1 MENSTQT
8 LFTLRYIPDSPATS
22 LAGSIFTVNI
32 ARFIDENDYEKSFNK
47 FLKNSL
53 APLISSDDLIS
64 WQDLIHDVRR
74 ELGNSINLVLD
85 DTLIRIRDLRVR
97 FTIFFKHLAQD
108 QVVPYSRLSDRNKE
122 IQSWN
127 TDLYI
132 RGGNVELKVVE
143 NALFGKLGEDFNPN
157 IENGGFDGGIESGIP
172 QSNSKRRHWL
182 DTSDVNRNIRD
193 LMTNA
198 GWYPNDN
205 FDISELRIWADHY
218 YRAYVNAHGIFEH
231 NGREMY
237 EILLERKKIDSVG
250 KGFEYYKFP
259 GREKFYELLEG
270 RNVLLVTPFAH
281 EIQHIFE
288 SGKMWGLWKDLDV
301 PKFQL
306 TTIQAP
312 MSIYPNRP
320 GKSWLD
326 SFVGLQETIQRS
338 FAQNEHS
345 LFFASAGAY
354 GLPICDFVHSTF
366 NIASVY
372 DGNHVNYLFGVRQNS
387 TENLGISSKRDIDN
401 WAISDLGKIEGLAK
415 IDGGRFVF
423 NNESNT

>member
-1 MENSTQT
+1 MDNRKQQI
-8 LFTLRYIPDSPATS
+8 LFTLRFIPNSPATEQVD
-22 LAGSIFTVNI
+22 SIFIINLASFVNES
-32 ARFIDENDYEKSFNK
+32 DHENSFRD
-47 FLKNSL
+47 FLKNSV

-64 WQDLIHDVRR
+64 WQDLIHDVRG
-74 ELGNSINLVLD
+74 ELGHSINLFSDEL
-85 DTLIRIRDLRVR
+85 LIRIRDLRVR
-97 FTIFFKHLAQD
+97 FTKFFKYLAQD
-108 QVVPYSRLSDRNKE
+108 QVVPYSRVSVRNKE

-127 TDLYI
+127 TDLYV

-143 NALFGKLGEDFNPN
+143 NALFGKLGDDFYPN
-157 IENGGFDGGIESGIP
+157 IQNGGIESGIP
-172 QSNSKRRHWL
+172 LSNSKRRHWL

-205 FDISELRIWADHY
+205 FEISELRIWADHY

-237 EILLERKKIDSVG
+237 EILLERRKIDSVG
-250 KGFEYYKFP
+250 KGFDYYRFP
-259 GREKFYELLEG
+259 GREKFYELLKDT
-270 RNVLLVTPFAH
+270 NVLLVTPFAH
-281 EIQHIFE
+281 EIQHLFE
-288 SGKMWGLWKDLDV
+288 SGKMWGLWRDLDI
-301 PKFQL
+301 PKFRL

-326 SFVGLQETIQRS
+326 SFVDLQETIQRS

-345 LFFASAGAY
+345 LFFASAGSY

-366 NIASVY
+366 DIASVY

-387 TENLGISSKRDIDN
+387 TENLAISSKRDIDN
-401 WAISDLGKIEGLAK
+401 WAISDLGRIEGLAI

-423 NNESNT
+423 NEESNT

>member
-1 MENSTQT
+1 MDNKKQQT
-8 LFTLRYIPDSPATS
+8 LFTLRFIPNSPAIKQVD
-22 LAGSIFTVNI
+22 SIFIINVASFVTES
-32 ARFIDENDYEKSFNK
+32 DHENSFRD
-47 FLKNSL
+47 FLKNSV

-64 WQDLIHDVRR
+64 WQDLIHDVRG
-74 ELGNSINLVLD
+74 ELGHSINLFSDEL
-85 DTLIRIRDLRVR
+85 LIRIRDLRVR
-97 FTIFFKHLAQD
+97 FTMFFKYLAQD
-108 QVVPYSRLSDRNKE
+108 QVVPYSRVSVRNKE

-127 TDLYI
+127 TDLYV

-143 NALFGKLGEDFNPN
+143 NALFGKLGDDFYPN
-157 IENGGFDGGIESGIP
+157 IQNGGIESGIP
-172 QSNSKRRHWL
+172 LSNSKRRHWL

-205 FDISELRIWADHY
+205 FEISELRIWADHY

-237 EILLERKKIDSVG
+237 EILLERRKIDSVG
-250 KGFEYYKFP
+250 KGFDYYRFP
-259 GREKFYELLEG
+259 GREKFYELLKG
-270 RNVLLVTPFAH
+270 ANVLLVTPFAH
-281 EIQHIFE
+281 EIQHLFE
-288 SGKMWGLWKDLDV
+288 SGKMWGLWKDLDIA
-301 PKFQL
+301 KFQL

-312 MSIYPNRP
+312 ISIYPNRP
-320 GKSWLD
+320 GKSWLE
-326 SFVGLQETIQRS
+326 SFVDLQETIQRS

-354 GLPICDFVHSTF
+354 GLPICDFVHSNF
-366 NIASVY
+366 DIASVY

-387 TENLGISSKRDIDN
+387 TENLGISSKRYIDN

-423 NNESNT
+423 NEESNT

>member
-1 MENSTQT
+1 MDNRKQQI
-8 LFTLRYIPDSPATS
+8 LFTLRFIPNSPATEQVD
-22 LAGSIFTVNI
+22 SIFIINLASFVNES
-32 ARFIDENDYEKSFNK
+32 DHENSFRD
-47 FLKNSL
+47 FLKNSV

-64 WQDLIHDVRR
+64 WQDLIHDVRG
-74 ELGNSINLVLD
+74 ELGHSINLFSDEL
-85 DTLIRIRDLRVR
+85 LIRIRDLRVR
-97 FTIFFKHLAQD
+97 FTIFFKYLAQD
-108 QVVPYSRLSDRNKE
+108 QVVPYSRVSVRNKE

-127 TDLYI
+127 TDLYV

-143 NALFGKLGEDFNPN
+143 NALFGKLGDDFYPN
-157 IENGGFDGGIESGIP
+157 IQNGGIESGIP
-172 QSNSKRRHWL
+172 LSNSKRRHWL

-205 FDISELRIWADHY
+205 FEISELRIWADHY
-218 YRAYVNAHGIFEH
+218 YRAYVNAHGVFEH

-237 EILLERKKIDSVG
+237 EILLERRKIDSVG
-250 KGFEYYKFP
+250 KGFEYCRFP
-259 GREKFYELLEG
+259 GREKFYELLKG
-270 RNVLLVTPFAH
+270 TNVLLVTPFAH
-281 EIQHIFE
+281 EIQHLFE
-288 SGKMWGLWKDLDV
+288 SGKMWGLWRDLDI
-301 PKFQL
+301 PKFRL

-326 SFVGLQETIQRS
+326 SFVDLQETIQRS

-345 LFFASAGAY
+345 LFFASAGSY

-366 NIASVY
+366 DIASVY

-387 TENLGISSKRDIDN
+387 TENLAISSKRDIDN
-401 WAISDLGKIEGLAK
+401 WAISDLGRIEGLAI

-423 NNESNT
+423 NEESNT